1 VTLAQPLACLLDE
14 DLDPALADQLA
25 VASGWQV
32 TSVRAEG
39 WLGVKNGPLLQ
50 AMAEA
55 YRRVLGNRRSR
66 ALTPAPCPASGAR
79 HWRGAVR
86 APARAAERLE
96 AIARAVIGARAGKL
110 IEVTGEVAANC
121 STEQISR
128 ARGRAQSRRRRIRAV
143 RAHND
148 NEQED
153 ASRAHEECAS
163 CRKHQ
168 PPQAR

>member
-1 VTLAQPLACLLDE
+1 MTPAQPLACLLDE
-14 DLDPALADQLA
+14 DLDPALAGQLA

-32 TSVRAEG
+32 TSVCAEG

-55 YRRVLGNRRSR
+55 YPRVLGNRRSR
-66 ALTPAPCPASGAR
+66 ALPPAPCPASGAR

-96 AIARAVIGARAGKL
+96 AIARAVIGALAGKL

-121 STEQISR
+121 STAQIS
-128 ARGRAQSRRRRIRAV
+128 A
-143 RAHND
+143 
-148 NEQED
+148 EQLRTRTE
-153 ASRAHEECAS
+153 HG
-163 CRKHQ
+163 
-168 PPQAR
+168 P